1 MERFQPSQK
10 VVFHGPFFDDKKIL
24 QKPQAAGRSLVVNLA
39 DKNFNL
45 SSLPNIGESRSRHF
59 QAWNCHKTGGVD
71 TKLETSNHN
80 ICWDTKPV
88 ISMASLSK
96 ADHMHWTLET
106 DLRPAVQ
113 HHRWLQKRFC
123 SPWCH
128 PEHSGV
134 QFTPFVLLV
143 RAWDKCIIYLVFY
156 TCTLDSIHVHWH
168 HNMLLFRLFPVTK
181 DPLAAQYPKQCVLCL
196 PVTARNN
203 MHCRPWR
210 LFLTTLLYIGFKIV
224 ETFWNVYST
233 VEKNRKRSFNWY

>member
-1 MERFQPSQK
+1 
-10 VVFHGPFFDDKKIL
+10 
-24 QKPQAAGRSLVVNLA
+24 
-39 DKNFNL
+39 
-45 SSLPNIGESRSRHF
+45 
-59 QAWNCHKTGGVD
+59 
-71 TKLETSNHN
+71 
-80 ICWDTKPV
+80 
-88 ISMASLSK
+88 MASLSK

-143 RAWDKCIIYLVFY
+143 RAWDNCIIYLVFY
-156 TCTLDSIHVHWH
+156 TCTLASEHVA
-168 HNMLLFRLFPVTK
+168 FPALSSHKRPCSCTISKAMCPV
-181 DPLAAQYPKQCVLCL
+181 LAGDRK
-196 PVTARNN
+196 NN

-210 LFLTTLLYIGFKIV
+210 LFLTTLLYVGFKIV

-233 VEKNRKRSFNWY
+233 VKKNRKKSFNWYIKAYIHKTM